1 MGRLLDSINSPKDL
15 RALKESE
22 LPQLCAE
29 LREYLI
35 ETVSKTAGHLAS
47 GLATVE
53 LAVAIHYVFNTPE
66 DHVVWDVG
74 HQAYPHKI
82 LTGHRE
88 ELKTIRK
95 KNGLHAFIWRGE
107 TPYDLISTGHAST
120 SIGSALGLAVAS
132 KRLGLDNETVA
143 VIGDGAL
150 SGGAAYEAMNN
161 AGEMQDLNMLVILND
176 NEMSISHNV
185 GAVARGLTTILT
197 NPHYVKLMKGG
208 QQVLR
213 KLPAIHEFAMRAQE
227 HVKGMVMPGTL
238 FEELGFNYSGP
249 VDGHDVL
256 GLIAVLR
263 NLKAIGGLQFLHVF
277 TKKGKGYPPAEAD
290 PIGYHGVPV
299 FDPEH
304 GIEAPKTSC
313 HTFSAGFGRWLCDRA
328 EHDKRL
334 AAITPAMRVG
344 SGMSEFA
351 SRFPDQL
358 YDVGIAEQH
367 AMIFASGLAAGGL
380 RPVVNIYSTFLQ
392 RAYDGIVHDFA
403 LQDLPIMLC
412 VDRGGIVGPDGPS
425 HQGCFDIAYMR
436 TIPNIVIMA
445 PSTLDEQYLMLNTG
459 YALGHPCAVRFPRA
473 EGALSGRKIG
483 LDETIEIGK
492 ARVLSDRGG
501 DVAVAAFGPIAR
513 DLEKPCAELG
523 VTLADMRFIK
533 PLDYGFL
540 DKVGR
545 TCRVLMTVEEGA
557 REGGI
562 GEEIAAYF
570 EEKGYRC
577 RVICTGIPD
586 RFIMEDSR
594 ASILKELKLDA
605 AGIVERLKPF
615 LKGPAFEDSQVLSM
629 HKEKRHAVI

>member
-1 MGRLLDSINSPKDL
+1 MGKLLESINSPADL
-15 RALKESE
+15 RKLSESE
-22 LPQLCAE
+22 LPQLCSE

-53 LAVAIHYVFNTPE
+53 LAVAIHYVFNTP
-66 DHVVWDVG
+66 DDKLVWDVG

-82 LTGHRE
+82 LTGHRD
-88 ELKTIRK
+88 ELRTIRK

-132 KRLGLDNETVA
+132 KRLGLSNETVA

-161 AGEMQDLNMLVILND
+161 AGEMRDLNMLVILND

-185 GAVARGLTTILT
+185 GAVARRLTTILT

-213 KLPAIHEFAMRAQE
+213 KLPAIHEFALRAQE

-290 PIGYHGVPV
+290 PTGYHGVPV

-304 GIEAPKTSC
+304 GIEVPKNSDR
-313 HTFSAGFGRWLCDRA
+313 TFSSQFGRWLCQRGA
-328 EHDKRL
+328 IDKRL

-351 SRFPDQL
+351 AKFPDQF

-392 RAYDGIVHDFA
+392 RAYDGIVHDCA

-436 TIPNIVIMA
+436 TVPNLVIMA
-445 PSTLDEQYLMLNTG
+445 PSTLDEESLMLNTG
-459 YALGHPCAVRFPRA
+459 YALGHPCVVRFPRA
-473 EGALSGRKIG
+473 EGESSGREVG
-483 LDETIEIGK
+483 PDETIEIGK
-492 ARVLSDRGG
+492 ARVLTDRGG
-501 DVAVAAFGPIAR
+501 DVAVAAFGPIAVS
-513 DLEKPCAELG
+513 LEKPCSERG
-523 VTLADMRFIK
+523 ITLADMRFIK

-540 DKVGR
+540 DRVGR
-545 TCRVLMTVEEGA
+545 SCRVLMTVEEGA

-577 RVICTGIPD
+577 RVICAGIPD

-594 ASILKELKLDA
+594 SSILRELRLDA
-605 AGIVERLKPF
+605 DGIMERLKPF
-615 LKGPAFEDSQVLSM
+615 LGGSALDDQYALQT
-629 HKEKRHAVI
+629 HKEKTHAVI

>member
-1 MGRLLDSINSPKDL
+1 MGKLLDSINSPEDL
-15 RALKESE
+15 RKLSESE
-22 LPQLCAE
+22 LPQLCSE

-35 ETVSKTAGHLAS
+35 DTISKTAGHLAS

-53 LAVAIHYVFNTPE
+53 LAVAIHYVFNTP
-66 DHVVWDVG
+66 DDKLVWDVG

-120 SIGSALGLAVAS
+120 SIGSALGLAVAQ
-132 KRLGLDNETVA
+132 KRLGLSNETVA

-150 SGGAAYEAMNN
+150 SGGAAYEALNN
-161 AGEMQDLNMLVILND
+161 AGEMKDLNMLVILND

-185 GAVARGLTTILT
+185 GAVARRLTTILT

-208 QQVLR
+208 QQVLK
-213 KLPAIHEFAMRAQE
+213 KLPAIHELALRAQE

-256 GLIAVLR
+256 GLIAILR
-263 NLKAIGGLQFLHVF
+263 NLRAIGGLQFLHVF

-299 FDPEH
+299 FDPDH
-304 GIEAPKTSC
+304 GIEDIKTSQK
-313 HTFSAGFGRWLCDRA
+313 TFSAQFGRWLCDRA
-328 EHDKRL
+328 EIDPRL

-344 SGMSEFA
+344 SGMSNFA
-351 SRFPDQL
+351 ARFPDKF

-380 RPVVNIYSTFLQ
+380 HPVVNIYSTFLQ
-392 RAYDGIVHDFA
+392 RAYDGIIHDFA
-403 LQDLPIMLC
+403 LQDLTAMLV

-436 TIPNIVIMA
+436 TVPNLVIMA
-445 PSTLDEQYLMLNTG
+445 PSSLDEEYLMLNTG
-459 YALGHPCAVRFPRA
+459 YACAHPCVVRFPRA
-473 EGALSGRKIG
+473 EGTESGRKIG
-483 LDETIEIGK
+483 PDETIKIGK

-501 DVAVAAFGPIAR
+501 DLAIAAFGPVALS
-513 DLEKPCAELG
+513 LEKPCSELG
-523 VTLADMRFIK
+523 ITLADMRFIK
-533 PLDYGFL
+533 PLDYDFL
-540 DKVGR
+540 DQVGKR
-545 TCRVLMTVEEGA
+545 CRVLLTVEEGA

-562 GEEIAAYF
+562 GEEIASYF

-577 RVICTGIPD
+577 RVLCAGIPD
-586 RFIMEDSR
+586 RFIMEDTR

-605 AGIVERLKPF
+605 DGIIERLKPW
-615 LKGPAFEDSQVLSM
+615 LREY
-629 HKEKRHAVI
+629 

>member
-1 MGRLLDSINSPKDL
+1 MGKLLESINSPADL
-15 RALKESE
+15 RKLSESE
-22 LPQLCAE
+22 LPQLCSE

-35 ETVSKTAGHLAS
+35 DTVSKTAGHLAS

-66 DHVVWDVG
+66 DKLVWDVG

-95 KNGLHAFIWRGE
+95 RNGLHAFIWRGE

-132 KRLGLDNETVA
+132 KRLGLNNETVA

-150 SGGAAYEAMNN
+150 SGGAAYEALNN

-290 PIGYHGVPV
+290 PTGYHGVPV

-304 GIEAPKTSC
+304 GIEVPKGSDM
-313 HTFSAGFGRWLCDRA
+313 TFSSQFGRWLCQRG
-328 EHDKRL
+328 EVDKRL
-334 AAITPAMRVG
+334 CAITPAMRVG

-351 SRFPDQL
+351 RRFPDQF

-392 RAYDGIVHDFA
+392 RAYDGIVHDCA

-425 HQGCFDIAYMR
+425 HQGAFDIAYMR
-436 TIPNIVIMA
+436 TVPNLVIMA
-445 PSTLDEQYLMLNTG
+445 PSTLDEEQLMLNTG
-459 YALGHPCAVRFPRA
+459 YALGHPSVVRFPRA
-473 EGALSGRKIG
+473 LGETSGREIG
-483 LDETIEIGK
+483 PDETVEIGK
-492 ARVLSDRGG
+492 ARVLTDRGG
-501 DVAVAAFGPIAR
+501 DAAIAAFGPIAFE
-513 DLEKPCAELG
+513 LEKPCSELG
-523 VTLADMRFIK
+523 ITLADMRFIK
-533 PLDYGFL
+533 PLDYAFL
-540 DKVGR
+540 DRVGR
-545 TCRVLMTVEEGA
+545 TCRVLLTVEEGA

-577 RVICTGIPD
+577 RVICAGIPD

-594 ASILKELKLDA
+594 SSILRELRLDA
-605 AGIVERLKPF
+605 DGIIGRIRPF
-615 LKGPAFEDSQVLSM
+615 LKGSSFEDSHALQT

>member
-1 MGRLLDSINSPKDL
+1 MGKLLDSINSPEDL
-15 RALKESE
+15 RKLSESE
-22 LPQLCAE
+22 LPQLCSD

-35 ETVSKTAGHLAS
+35 DTISKTAGHLAS

-53 LAVAIHYVFNTPE
+53 LAVAIHYVFNTP
-66 DHVVWDVG
+66 DDKLVWDVG

-82 LTGHRE
+82 LTGHRD

-107 TPYDLISTGHAST
+107 TPYDLISTGHASA
-120 SIGSALGLAVAS
+120 SIGSALGLAVAQ
-132 KRLGLDNETVA
+132 KRLALSNETVA

-150 SGGAAYEAMNN
+150 SGGAAYEALNN
-161 AGEMQDLNMLVILND
+161 AGEMKDLNMLVILND

-185 GAVARGLTTILT
+185 GAVARRLTTILT

-208 QQVLR
+208 QQVLK
-213 KLPAIHEFAMRAQE
+213 KLPAIHELALRAQE

-256 GLIAVLR
+256 GLIAILR

-277 TKKGKGYPPAEAD
+277 TIKGKGYPPAEAD

-299 FDPEH
+299 FDPDH
-304 GIEAPKTSC
+304 GIEDLKTSQK
-313 HTFSAGFGRWLCDRA
+313 TFSAQFGRWLCDRA
-328 EHDKRL
+328 EIDPKL
-334 AAITPAMRVG
+334 AAITPAMKVG
-344 SGMSEFA
+344 SGMSDFA
-351 SRFPDQL
+351 ARFPDKF

-380 RPVVNIYSTFLQ
+380 HPVVNIYSTFLQ
-392 RAYDGIVHDFA
+392 RAYDGIIHDFA
-403 LQDLPIMLC
+403 LQDLPVLLV

-436 TIPNIVIMA
+436 TVPNLIIMA
-445 PSTLDEQYLMLNTG
+445 PSSLDEEYLMLNTG
-459 YALGHPCAVRFPRA
+459 YACSHPCVVRFPRA
-473 EGALSGRKIG
+473 EGAESGRKIG
-483 LDETIEIGK
+483 ADETIKIGK

-501 DVAVAAFGPIAR
+501 DLAVAAFGPVAVS
-513 DLEKPCAELG
+513 LEKPCSELG
-523 VTLADMRFIK
+523 ITLADMRFIK
-533 PLDYGFL
+533 PLDYDFL
-540 DKVGR
+540 DQVGKH
-545 TCRVLMTVEEGA
+545 CRVLLTVEEGA

-562 GEEIAAYF
+562 GEEIASYF

-577 RVICTGIPD
+577 RVQCAGIPD
-586 RFIMEDSR
+586 RFIMEDTR

-605 AGIVERLKPF
+605 DGIIERLKPW
-615 LKGPAFEDSQVLSM
+615 LRE
-629 HKEKRHAVI
+629 